1 MMVPKHR
8 KLQYISVRDLK
19 GTARITFLLS
29 SYVFEIHMYLK
40 LSAISEIHFSPLKAA
55 AMWSPAAAYVQ
66 PTYVVIRD
74 SLWEGVGAAH
84 PNFVISITNTEI
96 K

>member
-8 KLQYISVRDLK
+8 KLQYISSVRDLK
-19 GTARITFLLS
+19 GTASITFLLS
-29 SYVFEIHMYLK
+29 SYVFYMYLK
-40 LSAISEIHFSPLKAA
+40 LSVISEIHFSPLKAA
-55 AMWSPAAAYVQ
+55 AMWSPATAYVQ

>member
-29 SYVFEIHMYLK
+29 SYVFYMYLK
-40 LSAISEIHFSPLKAA
+40 LSVISFSPLKAS
-55 AMWSPAAAYVQ
+55 AMWSPATAYVQ